1 MEPCTAGPLIT
12 LLTLR
17 SALLATPRT
26 ADTVALLE
34 PTEVVSEPDGMVF
47 VSDPETELV
56 TTTLK
61 EQEEPGAITVP

>member
-1 MEPCTAGPLIT
+1 M
-12 LLTLR
+12 LTLK
-17 SALLATPRT
+17 SALLVTPRT

-34 PTEVVSEPDGMVF
+34 PTEVVSEPDGMVL

-61 EQEEPGAITVP
+61 EQEAPGAITVP